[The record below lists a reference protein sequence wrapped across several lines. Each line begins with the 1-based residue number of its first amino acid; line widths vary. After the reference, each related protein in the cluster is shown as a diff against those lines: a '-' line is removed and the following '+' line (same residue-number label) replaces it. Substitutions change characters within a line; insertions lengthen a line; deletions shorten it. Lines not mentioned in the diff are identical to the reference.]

1 MSYNA
6 EQLTFVGLAGVG
18 MFALVFYLSRRQLLS
33 LRYAL
38 GWMGVSVL
46 LVIAAVV
53 LGLAGGVSTSLPVT
67 PTGLLSA
74 VGLGFLLLIALQLSI
89 SLSGLQEAIREL
101 SEANALLEE
110 RLTRVEEKSGTNQ
123 ARSQAQSGGPDR

>member
-38 GWMGVSVL
+38 GWMGVSAL

>member
-1 MSYNA
+1 MSHNA
-6 EQLTFVGLAGVG
+6 VQLTFVGIAGIG
-18 MFALVFYLSRRQLLS
+18 MFALVFWLSRRQLLS

-38 GWMGVSVL
+38 GWMGVSVV
-46 LVIAAVV
+46 LVLAAIA
-53 LGLAGGVSTSLPVT
+53 LGLAGGISTSLPVS

-74 VGLGFLLLIALQLSI
+74 VGLGFVLLITLQLSI

-110 RLTRVEEKSGTNQ
+110 RLTRVAETDPHPPSAVQ
-123 ARSQAQSGGPDR
+123 